1 MDGRERIGIPSWL
14 NPIRT
19 RPDTPGSDEQSSSGG
34 DESPA
39 TPQCLHGNWDYGFR
53 RGKITNWLSSYCS
66 PRSSHCSSFT
76 SEANRL
82 ASAKHQTDCT
92 KLHIKGFKGKLP
104 SSGSHIQTPLHS
116 PLKSFSCDLGSKF
129 SIQRQPSL
137 RSRSFGDL
145 KVLLASFNTKFDD
158 AKEMVNLDLGK
169 FVKDLKDAMENGFL
183 SEEQATAQE
192 LLNLSRECLQMIPC
206 EFRERCERI
215 VCDLAERK
223 DQPESSVLEKFKTRL
238 LFVLTHCTRLLQ
250 YGEEN
255 WKVDNEPFEKFKKC
269 LQSVPSFEM
278 KWVPAPDVE
287 ASVCSTDSLATEEET
302 KGIPNIVQKD
312 QRLLQLLDSPQ
323 NFAKEENVP
332 SDEWGQQTVMC
343 RMCEESVPTSH
354 LESHSYV
361 CAYANECDLEVLSI
375 DERLHKIADMLEQ
388 IVESD
393 QLCGQSI
400 DSSVKSEHES
410 PQVQEWH
417 NKGTEGMFEDIHE
430 LDTAR
435 MDELHCGASNSV
447 KGLLSMKLGG
457 GGSNGGSSNGS
468 VTSASSNNT
477 PRSFD
482 LFWLEYNNPSDQ
494 EDINQVNRLAFI
506 TRRVANLDYA
516 SEAASETLL
525 ACLRELLDILQQ
537 NQIKALVIDT
547 FGCRIKNLLKKKY
560 LRVTQASG
568 RCYKRPVQY
577 EEFKGERNP
586 NFSSLEYNNITHVS
600 LSLEKERVSIDDF
613 EKIKQISRGA
623 FGKVFLARKRTT
635 GDLFAI
641 KVLKKLHMIRKNDVE
656 RILAE
661 RDILITVRNP
671 FVVRFF
677 YSFTCRENLYLVMEY
692 LNGGDLYS
700 LLRTIGCLDEKNARI
715 YIAELV
721 LALEYLHSLRI
732 IHRDLKPDNILI
744 AGDGHIKLTDF
755 GLSKI
760 GLMASSINLSD
771 SKMVTPRSKTDR
783 TKKRR
788 RCSAVG
794 TPDYLAPEILLGT
807 EHDYAADWW
816 SVGIILFELITGI
829 PPFSARTPEMIFDNI
844 LNRRIPWPDVPN
856 DMSHE
861 AKDLIDRLLTPD
873 QDLRLGAN
881 GALEVKAHQFF
892 NEINWDNLAL
902 EKAAFVP
909 CPEAVDDTSYFLS
922 RLPPNSS
929 ENLNMTMNE
938 ENSTSSNYATATT
951 TSASSTTNLDKD
963 VRYEEEEI
971 DSGGYVDISSIN
983 FSFKNLAQLASM
995 NYDVL
1000 RQSGKVSRSSSPDKK
1015 PQFKEKQ
1022 MA

>member
-39 TPQCLHGNWDYGFR
+39 TPQCIHGNCFR
-53 RGKITNWLSSYCS
+53 RGKITTWLSSYCS
-66 PRSSHCSSFT
+66 PRSSQCSPFT
-76 SEANRL
+76 SEANKL
-82 ASAKHQTDCT
+82 AST

-104 SSGSHIQTPLHS
+104 SSGSHIQTPHLPS

-129 SIQRQPSL
+129 GIQRHPSL

-145 KVLLASFNTKFDD
+145 MVLLASFNTKFDD
-158 AKEMVNLDLGK
+158 AKEMLNLDLGK
-169 FVKDLKDAMENGFL
+169 FVKDLKYAMENGFL

-206 EFRERCERI
+206 EFRDRCERI
-215 VCDLAERK
+215 ACDLVERK
-223 DQPESSVLEKFKTRL
+223 HQPESSVLEKFKTRL
-238 LFVLTHCTRLLQ
+238 LFILTHCTRLLQ

-255 WKVDNEPFEKFKKC
+255 WKADNEPFEKFKKC

-302 KGIPNIVQKD
+302 KGNSNVVQED
-312 QRLLQLLDSPQ
+312 QRLLQLLDSPR

-332 SDEWGQQTVMC
+332 SDECSQDTVMC

-361 CAYANECDLEVLSI
+361 CAYANECDLEVLTI

-410 PQVQEWH
+410 PQVQEWR

-435 MDELHCGASNSV
+435 IDELNSGATSSV

-477 PRSFD
+477 PRSSHFD
-482 LFWLEYNNPSDQ
+482 LFWLEHNNPYDQ
-494 EDINQVNRLAFI
+494 EDINQVNRLAFV
-506 TRRVANLDYA
+506 TRRVANLDCA
-516 SEAASETLL
+516 SEAASETVL
-525 ACLRELLDILQQ
+525 ACLHELLDIVQQ

-547 FGCRIKNLLKKKY
+547 FGCRIKKLLKKKY

-568 RCYKRPVQY
+568 RCYKRPVQS
-577 EEFKGERNP
+577 EEVKGEGY
-586 NFSSLEYNNITHVS
+586 SSLSSSEYNNIAHVS

-677 YSFTCRENLYLVMEY
+677 YSFTCKENLYLVMEY

-715 YIAELV
+715 YLAELV

-771 SKMVTPRSKTDR
+771 SKMATPRRETDQI
-783 TKKRR
+783 KKRR

-816 SVGIILFELITGI
+816 SVGVILFELITGI
-829 PPFSARTPEMIFDNI
+829 PPFTARTPEMIFDNI
-844 LNRRIPWPDVPN
+844 LNRRIPWPAVPN
-856 DMSHE
+856 DMSYE
-861 AKDLIDRLLTPD
+861 ARDLIDRLLIPD
-873 QDLRLGAN
+873 QDLRLGAD

-909 CPEAVDDTSYFLS
+909 CPETVDDTSYFLS
-922 RLPPNSS
+922 RHPTSSS
-929 ENLNMTMNE
+929 ENFNMTLNE
-938 ENSTSSNYATATT
+938 EHSISSGNYATATT
-951 TSASSTTNLDKD
+951 TSASSTANLDKD
-963 VRYEEEEI
+963 ARYEEEEV

-983 FSFKNLAQLASM
+983 FSFKNLAQLASI

-1000 RQSGKVSRSSSPDKK
+1000 KQTGKVSRSSSPDKK
-1015 PQFKEKQ
+1015 PQFKENQ